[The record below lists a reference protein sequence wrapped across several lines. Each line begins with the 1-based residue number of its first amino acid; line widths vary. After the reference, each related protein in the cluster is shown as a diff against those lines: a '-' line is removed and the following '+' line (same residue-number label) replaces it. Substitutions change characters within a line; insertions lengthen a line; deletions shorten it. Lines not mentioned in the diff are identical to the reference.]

1 MVSHGGRGGIID
13 SMSLTS
19 LDGRYE
25 LGMLLGQGGMA
36 DVFRAVDTILDRE
49 VAVKVFRGGSGS
61 VDRARFLAECQ
72 LSAGLHH
79 PNLVTV
85 YDAGTDNGRDYL
97 VMRLIEG
104 KTLADKLDWGALEAT
119 WVCEVGAAVA
129 EALAHVHASGV
140 VHRDIKPSNI
150 LLGRGEI
157 PYLADFGIALPSG
170 SRRLTRGGQFMGT
183 IAYTAPEQIQGAQA
197 TAAADVYAFG
207 LVLLEALTGHVEF
220 DGPESAAAVAKLNR
234 APVVPDTLPE
244 GVARVLRAMLAE
256 DPARRPAAASCAEL
270 LRAAATG
277 GTPEITIAPVAAPE
291 PITEPI
297 TRRRRVRP
305 AYLVVGGAAVAAA
318 VLLFPSSVLDST
330 SPRSENGKPAEP
342 TTTTV
347 PQPPPAVPI
356 TQPGQPGR
364 PAPPEP
370 TTARETA
377 TITRDVPVVPPPPPP
392 KDKKPPKNPPD
403 NGGKGGSGGEGGG
416 GKKPGPGDKG
426 DPKRDP

>member
-1 MVSHGGRGGIID
+1 
-13 SMSLTS
+13 MSLTT

-36 DVFRAVDTILDRE
+36 DVFRAVDTVLGRD
-49 VAVKVFRGGSGS
+49 VAVKIFRGGSGS
-61 VDRARFLAECQ
+61 VDRARFLAECH

-104 KTLADKLDWGALEAT
+104 KTLADKLDWGALEAS
-119 WVCEVGAAVA
+119 WVCEVGAVVA
-129 EALAHVHASGV
+129 QALAHVHASGV

-150 LLGRGEI
+150 LLGQGEV

-170 SRRLTRGGQFMGT
+170 ARRLTKGGQFLGT

-207 LVLLEALTGHVEF
+207 LVLLEALTGRVEF

-234 APVVPDTLPE
+234 APEIPDTIPD
-244 GVARVLRAMLAE
+244 GVAAVLKAMLSE
-256 DPARRPAAASCAEL
+256 DPARRPTAASCAEL
-270 LRAAATG
+270 LRAAAAG
-277 GTPEITIAPVAAPE
+277 EAPEVTIPPVTTPE
-291 PITEPI
+291 PITERITERI

-305 AYLVVGGAAVAAA
+305 AYLVAGGAAIAAA
-318 VLLFPSSVLDST
+318 VLLFPASVLDAG
-330 SPRSENGKPAEP
+330 SPRSENGKAGEP

-347 PQPPPAVPI
+347 PPQAPPAVPS
-356 TQPGQPGR
+356 TRPLQ
-364 PAPPEP
+364 PAPPGP
-370 TTARETA
+370 PITGQPPAP
-377 TITRDVPVVPPPPPP
+377 ITREVVLVPQPQPQQP
-392 KDKKPPKNPPD
+392 KDRKPPKNPPD
-403 NGGKGGSGGEGGG
+403 NGGKGGDGG
-416 GKKPGPGDKG
+416 GKRPGPGDKG
-426 DPKRDP
+426 GPGREP

>member
-1 MVSHGGRGGIID
+1 
-13 SMSLTS
+13 MSLTT

-25 LGMLLGQGGMA
+25 LGVLLGQGGMA
-36 DVFRAVDTILDRE
+36 DVFRAVDTILGRD
-49 VAVKVFRGGSGS
+49 VAVKIFRGGSGS

-119 WVCEVGAAVA
+119 WVCEVGAVVA
-129 EALAHVHASGV
+129 DALAHVHASGV

-157 PYLADFGIALPSG
+157 PYLADFGVALPSG
-170 SRRLTRGGQFMGT
+170 ARRLTRGGQFMGT
-183 IAYTAPEQIQGAQA
+183 IAYTAPEQIQSAEA
-197 TAAADVYAFG
+197 TAAADVYALG

-234 APVVPDTLPE
+234 APFVPDAIPDA
-244 GVARVLRAMLAE
+244 VARVLKAMLAE
-256 DPARRPAAASCAEL
+256 HPAQRPAGATCAEL
-270 LRAAATG
+270 LREAAAG
-277 GTPEITIAPVAAPE
+277 GSPKITIAPAAAPE

-297 TRRRRVRP
+297 GRRRRARVRP
-305 AYLVVGGAAVAAA
+305 AYLVAGGAAVAAA
-318 VLLFPSSVLDST
+318 VLLFPSTVLDST

-347 PQPPPAVPI
+347 PRPPPAVPI
-356 TQPGQPGR
+356 TRTTQPGQPV
-364 PAPPEP
+364 PPGTP
-370 TTARETA
+370 TTGQAPVPT
-377 TITRDVPVVPPPPPP
+377 TRDVLVVPHPQPEPPP
-392 KDKKPPKNPPD
+392 KDRKPKHPPD
-403 NGGKGGSGGEGGG
+403 NGGKGGGGDGG